1 MGLLTYSAKQIHA
14 ELLAKNILL
23 LQNIIEEQKKE
34 YKQVP
39 ACISVE
45 LYKLNSL
52 GLSNTKNAKVLEKRV
67 LSVKSENEEIRKYN
81 DAIDFNKERIEFINE
96 TRKVFCDNVLIVSFD
111 DFEHII
117 KKYNLVCGL
126 LEQYTGVIPKE
137 NIEEFEKARE
147 IIYNDNNKEYRKKY
161 IKPLQLI
168 KDYKDYL
175 VDRFPF
181 CYEVDDRKEKEYDVI
196 EEFGNDLYRLLEYRL
211 LDLRNQILFYHI
223 IGKNEDKTSISIGQ
237 LSEPT
242 DFFIAA
248 PKKDMDF
255 SESLLEKLIPKP
267 KDPFICSYTKY
278 GIIVHTKWGEEADD
292 EVLKKY
298 YRQIKALEK

>member
-14 ELLAKNILL
+14 ALLAKNILL

-45 LYKLNSL
+45 LNNLNRL
-52 GLSNTKNAKVLEKRV
+52 GLSNTKNAKALEKRV
-67 LSVKSENEEIRKYN
+67 LAVKAENEEIRKYN

-96 TRKVFCDNVLIVSFD
+96 TRKVFGDNVLIVSFD

-137 NIEEFEKARE
+137 NIEEFEKSRKILYSDE
-147 IIYNDNNKEYRKKY
+147 NHEYNRKY
-161 IKPLQLI
+161 IKALRLVKNH
-168 KDYKDYL
+168 KDYGIEQ
-175 VDRFPF
+175 FPF
-181 CYEVDDRKEKEYDVI
+181 CYEFQEYSLFYYLHFI
-196 EEFGNDLYRLLEYRL
+196 SLNKEEFRYNTY
-211 LDLRNQILFYHI
+211 N
-223 IGKNEDKTSISIGQ
+223 
-237 LSEPT
+237 LSDRT

-255 SESLLEKLIPKP
+255 SESFLEKLMPKP

-278 GIIVHTKWGEEADD
+278 GIIVHTKWGEEAED

-298 YRQIKALEK
+298 YSQIKALEK

>member
-14 ELLAKNILL
+14 ALLAKNILL

-45 LYKLNSL
+45 LNNLNRL
-52 GLSNTKNAKVLEKRV
+52 GLSNTKNAKALDKRV
-67 LSVKSENEEIRKYN
+67 LTVKAENEEIRKYN

-96 TRKVFCDNVLIVSFD
+96 TRKVFGDNVLIVSFD

-137 NIEEFEKARE
+137 NIEEFEKSRKILYSDE
-147 IIYNDNNKEYRKKY
+147 NYEYNRKY
-161 IKPLQLI
+161 IKALRLV
-168 KDYKDYL
+168 KNYKDYGIEQ
-175 VDRFPF
+175 FPF
-181 CYEVDDRKEKEYDVI
+181 CYEFQEYS
-196 EEFGNDLYRLLEYRL
+196 
-211 LDLRNQILFYHI
+211 LFYYLHF
-223 IGKNEDKTSISIGQ
+223 ISSNKEECRHNTYN
-237 LSEPT
+237 LSDRT

-255 SESLLEKLIPKP
+255 SESFLEKLMPKP

-278 GIIVHTKWGEEADD
+278 GIIVHTKWGEEAED

-298 YRQIKALEK
+298 YSQIKALEK